1 MKVKLKMTKSL
12 VVEILLNK
20 NMEVI
25 DYYITPFK
33 WVNCIIFEGLL
44 RKLD

>member
-20 NMEVI
+20 NMKVI
-25 DYYITPFK
+25 DYYISPLK
-33 WVNCIIFEGLL
+33 WVNCIIFDG
-44 RKLD
+44 

>member
-25 DYYITPFK
+25 EYYISPLK
-33 WVNCIIFEGLL
+33 WVNCIIFDG
-44 RKLD
+44 